1 MPDNHNEDDD
11 GAHPHVDDGP
21 AGAAG
26 GPREKNKRRRKRAD
40 GGAEFAKKGLHH
52 EKYNLFDVLDFKYK
66 KVSDTMVASILTPA
80 MTLSAHAGLTLQAAV
95 CKMASSY
102 RVDAA
107 SDRQTAAAHAPQA
120 AGAIE
125 TLPDLF

>member
-26 GPREKNKRRRKRAD
+26 GAREKNKRRRKRAD

-66 KVSDTMVASILTPA
+66 KVSDTMVRKLKYGSESTRHQTARLLP
-80 MTLSAHAGLTLQAAV
+80 LTLH
-95 CKMASSY
+95 K
-102 RVDAA
+102 
-107 SDRQTAAAHAPQA
+107 RQ
-120 AGAIE
+120 E
-125 TLPDLF
+125 R